1 MGNGGSLKNWCGM
14 SNKKKEWLKI
24 TVDRVDLPNGLKV
37 SGLEFSV
44 YDFEALKALRHKV
57 KNILGGFLGK

>member
-1 MGNGGSLKNWCGM
+1 M
-14 SNKKKEWLKI
+14 SEKKDKEWLKI
-24 TVDRVDLPNGLKV
+24 TVDKVDLPNGLKV

-44 YDFEALKALRHKV
+44 YDFEALKALKHKV